1 MEERMRGR
9 RGRQPSPAPATT
21 HGPAR
26 GPQHLRGLRGGFAV
40 GTAVFAPKRRRTRAL
55 HYALAEITGIQAC
68 AGTATVAFL
77 DAEPG
82 VDDEAVPLYT
92 LVPCPRGVLADSGA
106 CDGETLCSLAGRVLR
121 VAPEAG
127 VSAEAS
133 ATSGNWLSCESDP
146 GSDTG
151 DLPGKGTHCETNGFG
166 NRGRTGV
173 ADVGGW
179 HVLSIAYKPPE
190 ASEVFYARAFRALR
204 STVLRRLVRD
214 EGLPAQVQQ
223 VILCIFETYSCLNRF
238 EVYMALRGHEVH
250 LIDGVGSS
258 TAWVEAEDS
267 PQTPSA
273 PLWLCLLSE
282 DVEDEYSATSLL
294 KDWLP
299 RSAGNHREKRKATEH
314 RFPSP

>member
-1 MEERMRGR
+1 MLSRWTSSSRSTGGRCFGRGQRDLWQLAFVRKRPRQRHGGLARVLRGR
-9 RGRQPSPAPATT
+9 PATT
-21 HGPAR
+21 KFYR
-26 GPQHLRGLRGGFAV
+26 
-40 GTAVFAPKRRRTRAL
+40 
-55 HYALAEITGIQAC
+55 
-68 AGTATVAFL
+68 
-77 DAEPG
+77 
-82 VDDEAVPLYT
+82 
-92 LVPCPRGVLADSGA
+92 
-106 CDGETLCSLAGRVLR
+106 
-121 VAPEAG
+121 
-127 VSAEAS
+127 
-133 ATSGNWLSCESDP
+133 
-146 GSDTG
+146 
-151 DLPGKGTHCETNGFG
+151 KGTHCETNGFG